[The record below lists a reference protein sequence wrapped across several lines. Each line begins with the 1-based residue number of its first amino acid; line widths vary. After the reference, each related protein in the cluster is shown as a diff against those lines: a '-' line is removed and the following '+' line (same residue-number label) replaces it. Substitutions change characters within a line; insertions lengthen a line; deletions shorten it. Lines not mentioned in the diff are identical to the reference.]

1 MDGCSSHYSAELVYA
16 AMQVQVLL
24 VCLPAN
30 GTHLLRPLD
39 VSCFSSLK
47 KAIRKDVHEFMV
59 ETGAINITK
68 RDAVQIGVS
77 AWMKCNLDAN
87 LKAGF
92 ETTVLFPLNKV
103 AMINRFRRFQ
113 GNELLQQEAT
123 KPATKKAKK
132 SASKI
137 ANSSITRMWCEV
149 VNRTAGVA
157 PDEVERG
164 AARRNAAEVDGTGL
178 IIANELHEN
187 EIATEDGTSEQVLV
201 SKAPESEEPA
211 DQVFEDSVFNVD
223 EMYDALDEVSVV
235 IDE

>member
-1 MDGCSSHYSAELVYA
+1 MWTKTATTGFHLSIVACGNA
-16 AMQVQVLL
+16 AGKVLPP
-24 VCLPAN
+24 VFILP
-30 GTHLLRPLD
+30 GQRVRSDLLDACHDPAPLD

-59 ETGAINITK
+59 ETGAINISK

-77 AWMKCNLDAN
+77 AWKKCNLDAN

-137 ANSSITRMWCEV
+137 A
-149 VNRTAGVA
+149 
-157 PDEVERG
+157 
-164 AARRNAAEVDGTGL
+164 
-178 IIANELHEN
+178 
-187 EIATEDGTSEQVLV
+187 TSPGISFLC
-201 SKAPESEEPA
+201 
-211 DQVFEDSVFNVD
+211 
-223 EMYDALDEVSVV
+223 L
-235 IDE
+235 